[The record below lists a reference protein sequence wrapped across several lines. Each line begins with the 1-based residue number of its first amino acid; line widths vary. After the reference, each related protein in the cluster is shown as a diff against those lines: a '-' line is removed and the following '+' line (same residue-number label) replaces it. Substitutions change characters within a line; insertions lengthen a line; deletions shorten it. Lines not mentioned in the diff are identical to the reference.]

1 VHLSDLSWSSTG
13 EEAVKN
19 FKKGEEVDAVV
30 LSIDVE
36 RERISLGVKQME
48 KDPFSNFLADHP
60 KGSIVKGKVTAVD
73 AKGANVDLGN
83 GIEGYLRASELSRDR
98 IEDAR
103 TVLKEGDEIEARF
116 TGVDRKNRTLSLSV
130 KAKEMQEEA
139 QAMEDYGR
147 GGQGGTTALGDL
159 LKEHMGGS
167 KED

>member
-1 VHLSDLSWSSTG
+1 VR
-13 EEAVKN
+13 N
-19 FKKGEEVDAVV
+19 YKKGDEVEAVV
-30 LSIDVE
+30 LAVDAE

-60 KGSIVKGKVTAVD
+60 KGSIVKGKVTTVD
-73 AKGANVDLGN
+73 AKGATIDLGN
-83 GIEGYLRASELSRDR
+83 GIEGYLRASELARDR

-103 TVLKEGDEIEARF
+103 TVLKEGDEVEARF

-147 GGQGGTTALGDL
+147 GGAGSGGNTALGDL
-159 LKEHMGGS
+159 LKEHIGG
-167 KED
+167 KKDE